1 MGWRSHVKF
10 KIVNNLKQHKMSNYH
25 YTKAVNLPSIINEG
39 KIRTT
44 ILTGVKK
51 EKPAVWL
58 TTSEEW
64 EPCCSSG
71 KIDRLTNSTKTMSL
85 DEMKEIMGVCR
96 IKISEKLP
104 TVTWAKFKHV
114 GGISEE
120 LHNNL
125 TDFSNNKGGK
135 THLWNCSL
143 RPITEEYF
151 ESIEMLMGENWVTW
165 DRSISIEKF
174 VYICHDCN
182 SDKEL
187 PKTMNC
193 IPGFLGQMDFFA
205 KNEEELIEIWESE
218 KKHKRGYLIMYVD
231 ENYETCDCYYKD
243 ENFNASEFYNLS
255 KSGKSNCM
263 YLHMFWKESKTQYK
277 IAIPY
282 DRSTKK
288 IGNDGQ
294 LGGTGFLNR
303 EFTNFKQTA

>member
-1 MGWRSHVKF
+1 
-10 KIVNNLKQHKMSNYH
+10 MSNYH
-25 YTKAVNLPSIINEG
+25 YTKAVHLPSIINEG

-44 ILTGVKK
+44 LLTGAKK

-71 KIDRLTNSTKTMSL
+71 KIDPLTNSSKTMSL

-104 TVTWAKFKHV
+104 TVTWAKFKHI

-120 LHNNL
+120 LHNEL

-135 THLWNCSL
+135 TNLWNCSL
-143 RPITEEYF
+143 KPITKEYF
-151 ESIEMLMGENWVTW
+151 DSIEMLMGENWVTW
-165 DRSISIEKF
+165 DGSVSIEKF
-174 VYICHDCN
+174 VHICHDCN

-187 PKTMNC
+187 PKTISC

-231 ENYETCDCYYKD
+231 ENYESCDYYYNDK
-243 ENFNASEFYNLS
+243 NFNASEFYNLT
-255 KSGKSNCM
+255 KNGKSNCM

-288 IGNDGQ
+288 IANDGQ
-294 LGGTGFLNR
+294 LSETGFLNR
-303 EFTNFKQTA
+303 EFPNFKQTA